1 MAKVEKN
8 LTDNGIVL
16 SEEVMGEVR
25 IADSVVANIALLAA
39 KETEGI
45 FDTAGNAANEIMTMV
60 GVKAASTSRGV
71 KIEIVDDVVSVELA
85 LVMQYGYNIPTTCKK
100 VQEKVKN
107 AIENMTGLEVAD
119 VKIRIAGMNI
129 Q

>member
-1 MAKVEKN
+1 MAIDKN
-8 LTDNGIVL
+8 VTDKGIVL
-16 SEEVMGEVR
+16 AEEVMGEVR

-39 KETEGI
+39 KETEGV
-45 FDTAGNAANEIMTMV
+45 FDTVGNAANEIMTKV
-60 GVKAASTSRGV
+60 GVKSASRGV
-71 KIEIVDDVVSVELA
+71 RIEIVDEVVSIELA

-100 VQEKVKN
+100 VQDKVKN

-119 VKIRIAGMNI
+119 VKIRISGMNI